1 MVIEKNPWGRCRC
14 SCLPTRSGGSCT
26 QAYVRCK
33 EYTPEGG
40 SLAAGRARLS
50 LSLAGRFRNS
60 SRRFMRMGFSRL
72 LTPPVTGAPAFP
84 VRAPAP
90 IAGCGRPAPQ
100 ESRERRALRRG
111 RGTRGEAVAAAETRH
126 RAGGAGS
133 ECTARGMR
141 RRGQKNRAQT
151 VRRAASPNPTRT
163 PRASVWFLAAVRDCA
178 ERARSSASGCS
189 PPTQRN
195 LCALFR
201 GKIFRAVDRQVQ
213 RQICP
218 VREYARMIDTW
229 VCALSGKAAGHS

>member
-1 MVIEKNPWGRCRC
+1 MPAAVSQHFLLFLLCRNFGEPF
-14 SCLPTRSGGSCT
+14 L
-26 QAYVRCK
+26 
-33 EYTPEGG
+33 
-40 SLAAGRARLS
+40 
-50 LSLAGRFRNS
+50 
-60 SRRFMRMGFSRL
+60 SRRFQF
-72 LTPPVTGAPAFP
+72 LTRPVSLG
-84 VRAPAP
+84 RRRQ
-90 IAGCGRPAPQ
+90 AGDPN
-100 ESRERRALRRG
+100 SALRRG